1 MKAKSVLDFK
11 VDSMRNS
18 IFLLL
23 IFLFSCSKENS
34 DQTYIAELEIQPNIE
49 YIAPHPPAK
58 PDQPKDIPS
67 LKVRESNN
75 EDYHLGL
82 DEISGFV
89 FEEGNRYNLKVQITI
104 LASPPI
110 DGNPKTY
117 KLIEV
122 ISKEQVTINK

>member
-1 MKAKSVLDFK
+1 
-11 VDSMRNS
+11 MRNS

>member
-1 MKAKSVLDFK
+1 
-11 VDSMRNS
+11 MRNS

-34 DQTYIAELEIQPNIE
+34 DQTYITQFEIQPDVE
-49 YIAPHPPAK
+49 YVAPHPPRK
-58 PDQPKDIPS
+58 PDQPKDIPA
-67 LKVRESNN
+67 LKVRESKK
-75 EDYHLGL
+75 EEYHLGL

-122 ISKEQVTINK
+122 IAKEQVTNVSFDK

>member
-1 MKAKSVLDFK
+1 
-11 VDSMRNS
+11 MRKS

-34 DQTYIAELEIQPNIE
+34 DQTYIAQLEIQPNID
-49 YIAPHPPAK
+49 YVAPHPPAK
-58 PDQPKDIPS
+58 PDQPKDIPA
-67 LKVRESNN
+67 LKVRESNK
-75 EDYHLGL
+75 EEYHLGL

-89 FEEGNRYNLKVQITI
+89 FEEGNRYKLKVQITI

-122 ISKEQVTINK
+122 ISKEQVTNLSFDK